1 MNTKSRRMKKLA
13 GVVALAAGFAV
24 TVLQPSA
31 TLAELCG
38 GGKESNSCT
47 GGSTAG
53 TTGSHETTSFSPPS
67 S

>member
-1 MNTKSRRMKKLA
+1 MKGLV

-38 GGKESNSCT
+38 GGKESGNCT
-47 GGSTAG
+47 SGGTVGNAG
-53 TTGSHETTSFSPPS
+53 DHDKSDFSPPS

>member
-1 MNTKSRRMKKLA
+1 MSTKSRRMKKLA

-24 TVLQPSA
+24 TALQPSA

-47 GGSTAG
+47 GGSTVGNAG
-53 TTGSHETTSFSPPS
+53 DHDKSTFSPPS